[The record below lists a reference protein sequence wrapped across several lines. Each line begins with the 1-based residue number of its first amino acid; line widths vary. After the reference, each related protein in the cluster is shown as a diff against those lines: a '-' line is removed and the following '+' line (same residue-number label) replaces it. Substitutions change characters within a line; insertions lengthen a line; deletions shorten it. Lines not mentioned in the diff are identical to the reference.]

1 MFNIFAGNKE
11 KCMPYTND
19 HNLASTYNW
28 KVSKGSLE
36 SSYFAVSDFLKN
48 VLKIHN
54 GGHEIHN
61 GSQYVRKQG
70 KYPKRNCK

>member
-1 MFNIFAGNKE
+1 
-11 KCMPYTND
+11 MPYTND

-28 KVSKGSLE
+28 KVIKGSFD

-54 GGHEIHN
+54 RGHEIH
-61 GSQYVRKQG
+61 
-70 KYPKRNCK
+70 

>member
-1 MFNIFAGNKE
+1 ML
-11 KCMPYTND
+11 YTND
-19 HNLASTYNW
+19 YNLTSTYDRN
-28 KVSKGSLE
+28 VSKGSFE

-61 GSQYVRKQG
+61 GSQYMRKQG